1 MTPTL
6 KGDEDMKLLKIE
18 DNKGHY
24 FVTQDKF
31 ATVDKITKDDILR
44 LVSLTL
50 DMNQEVEFDE
60 YDVDNLKNKAH
71 QIIYKSIVEKL
82 QELKTRRKEYT
93 DESERLYLT
102 AYEKYREE
110 LETVDDT
117 PPDEPDSADETLTE
131 DTGDSSTDID
141 IPF

>member
-18 DNKGHY
+18 DNKGYY

-50 DMNQEVEFDE
+50 DMNQEVEFDQ
-60 YDVDNLKNKAH
+60 YKDDNLKNQAH
-71 QIIYKSIVEKL
+71 QIIYKRILEKL
-82 QELKTRRKEYT
+82 QELKKRKQEFI
-93 DESERLYLT
+93 DESERLYLQE
-102 AYEKYREE
+102 YERYR
-110 LETVDDT
+110 
-117 PPDEPDSADETLTE
+117 DEPSQQDA
-131 DTGDSSTDID
+131 
-141 IPF
+141 

>member
-1 MTPTL
+1 
-6 KGDEDMKLLKIE
+6 MKLLKIE
-18 DNKGHY
+18 DNKGCY

-60 YDVDNLKNKAH
+60 YNDDDLKNKAH

-82 QELKTRRKEYT
+82 QELKKRRKEYT

-102 AYEKYREE
+102 EYERYREE
-110 LETVDDT
+110 
-117 PPDEPDSADETLTE
+117 PSQ
-131 DTGDSSTDID
+131 
-141 IPF
+141 

>member
-6 KGDEDMKLLKIE
+6 KGDKDMKLLKIE
-18 DNKGHY
+18 DNKGYY
-24 FVTQDKF
+24 FVIQDKF
-31 ATVDKITKDDILR
+31 ATVDKITKEDLLR

-71 QIIYKSIVEKL
+71 QIIYKNIFEKL
-82 QELKTRRKEYT
+82 QELKKRRKEYT

-102 AYEKYREE
+102 EYEKYREE
-110 LETVDDT
+110 
-117 PPDEPDSADETLTE
+117 PPQQDV
-131 DTGDSSTDID
+131 
-141 IPF
+141 

>member
-6 KGDEDMKLLKIE
+6 KGGKDMKLLKIE
-18 DNKGHY
+18 DNKGYY

-50 DMNQEVEFDE
+50 DMHQEVEFDE

-82 QELKTRRKEYT
+82 QELKKRRKEYT

-102 AYEKYREE
+102 EYEKYREE
-110 LETVDDT
+110 PETEDDT
-117 PPDEPDSADETLTE
+117 PSQGAGDADTNGDDEIIKMVDDL
-131 DTGDSSTDID
+131 
-141 IPF
+141 

>member
-1 MTPTL
+1 MKQL
-6 KGDEDMKLLKIE
+6 KNEE
-18 DNKGHY
+18 NKGCY
-24 FVTQDKF
+24 FVTKDKF

-82 QELKTRRKEYT
+82 QELKKRRKEYT
-93 DESERLYLT
+93 DESERLYFT

-110 LETVDDT
+110 
-117 PPDEPDSADETLTE
+117 PSQQGA
-131 DTGDSSTDID
+131 
-141 IPF
+141 